1 MAKTKVQIS
10 IDSDLLEAV
19 DEYCDKNYMNR
30 SWVFSQAVLQVVNQ
44 QKVVDAMINVS
55 IAVRKAVES
64 GCSIDDETRK
74 DIESFETLS
83 KMFLKGSRIE

>member
-30 SWVFSQAVLQVVNQ
+30 SWVFSQAVLQLVNQ
-44 QKVVDAMINVS
+44 QKVIDAMTNVS
-55 IAVRKAVES
+55 VAVRKAVES
-64 GCSIDDETRK
+64 GNSIDDDTRK
-74 DIESFETLS
+74 EIETFEALS
-83 KMFLKGSRIE
+83 SMFIGSRK